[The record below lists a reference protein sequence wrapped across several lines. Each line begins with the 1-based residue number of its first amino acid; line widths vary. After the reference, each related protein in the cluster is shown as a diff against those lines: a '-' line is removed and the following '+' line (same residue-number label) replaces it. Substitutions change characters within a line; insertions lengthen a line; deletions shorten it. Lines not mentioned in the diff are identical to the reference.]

1 MKDLEFFWLGSPL
14 IKRNT
19 SAVHMETRKATALL
33 AFLSLSTIPISRE
46 KLATLF
52 WPNSDQS
59 HAQANLRRALFSINQ
74 SIGYEALLSSNE
86 IIGINT
92 DALIWQDAKN
102 FELILATVESHRHN
116 EIASCPECIH
126 NLETAIAL
134 YRGDFLEGL
143 NLPKCPEFDEWQ
155 NVMRVHF
162 HLTLASSLEK
172 MSAAYSSL
180 FQWDKVIQNSRQWV
194 SLDPLNEN
202 SQQMLIHAYIQAGY
216 RSAAISQFEEFS
228 NLLLSEIGH
237 SPKEATIALLQEI
250 QPKTNE
256 IQYNQS
262 EEASLH
268 SLKQPAKQPILK
280 TKLYVPHPRAKIV
293 PRRDLMD
300 RMDQGTQGA
309 LTLISAPAGY
319 GKTTLISEW
328 IHTCNPQSHPWTFC
342 WLSLDPGD
350 NDPTRFL
357 TYLTAALM
365 KAIPEFS
372 SETQTLLQSNQ
383 PIIAT
388 TPLSMLINDLEELPK
403 SILLVLDDYQFI
415 SNQAIHEG
423 ITFLLEHIPPNVHI
437 VIATRSDPPLPLARL
452 RARNQLT
459 EIRASHLQFTSLE
472 TTEFL
477 NSIFDLMLTPKQIQ
491 LLENRTEGW
500 IAGLQMV
507 AISLHDR
514 IDVNQFIEKFSGS
527 HRYIMDYLAEEA
539 LNNQTVEVQEFL
551 LQTSILGQL
560 CDSLCSF
567 ILEIDPQR
575 QDNQPQTVTSSN
587 LPPKDHCKLVDLELS
602 NLFIVPLDDDRI
614 WYRYHHLFADLLRT
628 RLKLKSPE
636 IIPLLHSRASKWF
649 EMNGWVEESIN
660 HALAAKDLAT
670 ATRLISQHFIEMLDN
685 GQMATLLD
693 WIKELPQEVIF
704 QNPLLCEQVA
714 EIYSQAGMIDQID
727 PYLNRAE
734 ELLSSKPYQDEDAD
748 LGQKPQISQNDAIMV
763 RSMTAILRGLKA
775 VCMNN
780 SEAALTFTQQALIK
794 YPQMKLKEQ
803 AVLLWVEAWAKRNLG
818 QLNDALALLTK
829 ANNLANE
836 AGVFLRDI
844 WSDLAFTNRMI
855 GNLNQAKEILTTALN
870 IASTHGI
877 IEQGNLS
884 RSESFLSFI
893 YLEQNQVDL
902 ALLYANRA
910 ISHTHWWPSHNIIAT
925 AYTSLAQIR
934 LAQNDYMGSLQA
946 IEKADRERKNR
957 IMTPFVHTLVELT
970 RVQVWL
976 ACDDWEL
983 VNKWST
989 DLISTLPPIDE
1000 EFPKIDDCVE
1010 MRLLILVRVWM
1021 SQAKIDKNTLRYHKC
1036 LHYLAWV
1043 EDNSTK
1049 MGRLN
1054 TLVEVFLLQATINFE
1069 MGKVKASVEYL
1080 EKCLQIAEP
1089 GGYKRI
1095 ILITGKPA
1103 YDLLSS
1109 TLDDINPKY
1118 RNYAKN
1124 VLNEFG
1130 ENKDSQYSIADSP
1143 ETITAREMEVLN
1155 LLALG
1160 YSNRQIAEKLV
1171 LSEGTIKFHVHNLLG
1186 KLQVENRTQAIIKS
1200 KAMGLIQE

>member
-1 MKDLEFFWLGSPL
+1 MTDLEFFWLGPPI

-33 AFLSLSTIPISRE
+33 AFISLSTSPLSRE

-52 WPNSDQS
+52 WPNSDQT
-59 HAQANLRRALFSINQ
+59 HAQANFRRALFSINQ
-74 SIGYEALLSSNE
+74 SIGYNALLSSTE
-86 IIGINT
+86 SIGIDPNS
-92 DALIWQDAKN
+92 
-102 FELILATVESHRHN
+102 LILQDVNTFQTLSESVISHLHTK
-116 EIASCPECIH
+116 IASCPECIN
-126 NLETAIAL
+126 NLEIAIAH

-143 NLPKCPEFDEWQ
+143 NLRECPEFDQWQ
-155 NVMRVHF
+155 NIQRVNF
-162 HLTLASSLEK
+162 QLTLASNLEK
-172 MSAAYSSL
+172 LSAAYTSL
-180 FQWDKVIQNSRQWV
+180 SEWEKAIQIAHQWV

-202 SQQMLIHAYIQAGY
+202 AQRMLIKANIQAGY
-216 RSAAISQFEEFS
+216 RGAAINQFEEFS
-228 NLLLSEIGH
+228 NLLQNDVGFTPE
-237 SPKEATIALLQEI
+237 EATVALLQEI
-250 QPKTNE
+250 RPNAIGKQDKST
-256 IQYNQS
+256 
-262 EEASLH
+262 EEPAQLP
-268 SLKQPAKQPILK
+268 LKQSAKQPILK

-293 PRRDLMD
+293 SRQGLMD
-300 RMDQGTQGA
+300 KMDRGTQGA
-309 LTLISAPAGY
+309 LTIISAPAGY

-328 IHTCNPQSHPWTFC
+328 ISTRNTQSHPWAFC

-365 KAIPEFS
+365 KNIPEFS

-383 PIIAT
+383 PILAT

-452 RARNQLT
+452 RALNQLT

-477 NSIFDLMLTPKQIQ
+477 NSIFDLMLTPQQIQ

-500 IAGLQMV
+500 IAGLQMA
-507 AISLHDR
+507 AISLQDR
-514 IDVNQFIEKFSGS
+514 TDVNQFIEKFSGS

-539 LNNQTVEVQEFL
+539 LNNQTTEVQEFL

-560 CDSLCSF
+560 CDSLCRY
-567 ILEIDPQR
+567 ILEIDPQH
-575 QDNQPQTVTSSN
+575 QDNDPQTVASSN
-587 LPPKDHCKLVDLELS
+587 SWPKEHCKLVDLELS

-614 WYRYHHLFADLLRT
+614 WYRYHHLFADLLRS
-628 RLKLKSPE
+628 RLKQKSPG
-636 IIPLLHSRASKWF
+636 IIPILHSRASRWF

-660 HALAAKDLAT
+660 HALAAKDWAN
-670 ATRLISQHFIEMLDN
+670 ATRLITHHFIEMLDN

-693 WIKELPQEVIF
+693 WIKDLPQEVIF

-714 EIYSQAGMIDQID
+714 EIYSQAGMIEQID
-727 PYLNRAE
+727 PYLDKAE
-734 ELLSSKPYQDEDAD
+734 ELLSSKP
-748 LGQKPQISQNDAIMV
+748 SQEEDAIMV
-763 RSMTAILRGLKA
+763 RSMVAILRGLKA
-775 VCMNN
+775 VCMN
-780 SEAALTFTQQALIK
+780 SPEEALTFTQQALIE

-803 AVLLWVEAWAKRNLG
+803 AVLLWVEGWAKRNLG
-818 QLNDALALLTK
+818 QLKDALETFTK
-829 ANNLANE
+829 ANNIASL

-844 WSDLAFTNRMI
+844 WTDLAFTNRMV
-855 GNLNQAKEILTTALN
+855 GNLNQAKEILTTALG

-877 IEQGNLS
+877 NEQGNLS
-884 RSESFLSFI
+884 RGESFLSFI
-893 YLEQNQVDL
+893 YLEQNQLDL

-934 LAQNDYMGSLQA
+934 LAQNDQRGSLQA

-957 IMTPFVHTLVELT
+957 IMTPFVHTLVEVT
-970 RVQVWL
+970 QVQIWL
-976 ACDDWEL
+976 ANDDWEL
-983 VNKWST
+983 INEWST
-989 DLISTLPPIDE
+989 GLVSALPPSDE
-1000 EFPKIDDCVE
+1000 ELPLIDDCLE
-1010 MRLLILVRVWM
+1010 MRLIMLIRVWIN
-1021 SQAKIDKNTLRYHKC
+1021 QTKFDRKINRYYSC
-1036 LHYLAWV
+1036 LTYLNWLEENATKIGQL
-1043 EDNSTK
+1043 NS
-1049 MGRLN
+1049 
-1054 TLVEVFLLQATINFE
+1054 LVEILFLQATIYFE
-1069 MGKVKASVEYL
+1069 LNKVKESIDCL
-1080 EKCLQIAEP
+1080 ERCLQIAEP

-1103 YDLLSS
+1103 YELLSS
-1109 TLDDINPKY
+1109 TIEDINPKY
-1118 RNYAKN
+1118 RAYAKN
-1124 VLNEFG
+1124 LLNEFG
-1130 ENKDSQYSIADSP
+1130 ENKDSHYSIADSP
-1143 ETITAREMEVLN
+1143 ETITEREMEVLN

-1160 YSNRQIAEKLV
+1160 YSNRRIAEELT

-1186 KLQVENRTQAIIKS
+1186 KLQVENRTQAIVKS
-1200 KAMGLIQE
+1200 KAIGLLGE